1 MQFVIMSNIVHHR
14 KSYEK
19 HSLEVEDLKATPHEM
34 LEFWLSEVEELHDFN
49 AMVVSSVDA
58 SGQPHS
64 RVVLLRGVNEEGL
77 RFYTNYTSNKGQ
89 ELEQNNKVALNFF
102 WPSVERQVRVEGELH
117 KLSEAESDAYFNSRP
132 RESQIGAWVSPQSST
147 IESRE
152 VLNERFR
159 EFTDKFE
166 GHPVPRPEN
175 WGGYVIRPMFFEF
188 WQGRPNRLHDRLTY
202 GLQEGTWKISRLAP

>member
-1 MQFVIMSNIVHHR
+1 MSNIVHHR

-77 RFYTNYTSNKGQ
+77 KFYTNYASHKGQ

-102 WPSVERQVRVEGELH
+102 WPTVERQVRVEGELF
-117 KLSEAESDAYFNSRP
+117 KLSDAESDAYFNSRP
-132 RESQIGAWVSPQSST
+132 RESQIGAWVSPQSSI

-152 VLNERFR
+152 ILNERFR

-166 GHPVPRPEN
+166 GHPVPRPAH
-175 WGGYVIRPMFFEF
+175 WGGYIIRPNLYEF

-202 GLQEGTWKISRLAP
+202 RLQDGVWKISRMAP

>member
-1 MQFVIMSNIVHHR
+1 MSNIIHDR
-14 KSYEK
+14 KSYDK
-19 HSLEVEDLKATPHEM
+19 NSLEVEDLKAAPHEM
-34 LEFWLSEVEELHDFN
+34 LEFWLSEVKELNDYN

-64 RVVLLRGVNEEGL
+64 RVVLLRGVNEKGL
-77 RFYTNYTSNKGQ
+77 NFYTNYDSNKGQ

-102 WPSVERQVRVEGELH
+102 WPSLERQVRVEGELQ

-132 RESQIGAWVSPQSST
+132 RESQIGAWVSPQSSI

-152 VLNERFR
+152 ILNERFR

-166 GHPVPRPEN
+166 GHPVPRPAH
-175 WGGYVIRPMFFEF
+175 WGGYIIRPKYYEF

-202 GLQEGTWKISRLAP
+202 SLVEGNWSIGRMAP

>member
-1 MQFVIMSNIVHHR
+1 MSNIVHHR

-77 RFYTNYTSNKGQ
+77 KFYTNYASHKGQ
-89 ELEQNNKVALNFF
+89 ELDQNNKVALNFF
-102 WPSVERQVRVEGELH
+102 WPTVERQVRVEGELY

-132 RESQIGAWVSPQSST
+132 RESQIGAWVSPQSSI

-152 VLNERFR
+152 ILNERFR

-166 GHPVPRPEN
+166 GHPVPRPAH
-175 WGGYVIRPMFFEF
+175 WGGYIIRPNFYEF

-202 GLQEGTWKISRLAP
+202 RLQDGTWKINRMAP

>member
-1 MQFVIMSNIVHHR
+1 MSNIVHHR

-77 RFYTNYTSNKGQ
+77 KFYTNYASHKGQ

-102 WPSVERQVRVEGELH
+102 WPTVERQVRVEGELF
-117 KLSEAESDAYFNSRP
+117 KLSDAESDAYFNSRP
-132 RESQIGAWVSPQSST
+132 RESQIGAWVSPQSSI

-152 VLNERFR
+152 ILNERFR

-166 GHPVPRPEN
+166 GHPVPRPAH
-175 WGGYVIRPMFFEF
+175 WGGYIIRPNFYEF

-202 GLQEGTWKISRLAP
+202 RLQDGVWKISRMAP

>member
-1 MQFVIMSNIVHHR
+1 MSNIVHHR

-34 LEFWLSEVEELHDFN
+34 LEFWLSEVEELHDYN

-64 RVVLLRGVNEEGL
+64 RVVLLRGVNEDGL
-77 RFYTNYTSNKGQ
+77 KFYTNYTSNKGL

-102 WPSVERQVRVEGELH
+102 WPTVERQVRVEGELH
-117 KLSEAESDAYFNSRP
+117 KLSDAESDTYFNSRP
-132 RESQIGAWVSPQSST
+132 RESQIGAWVSPQSSA
-147 IESRE
+147 IDSRE

-166 GHPVPRPEN
+166 GHPVPRPAH
-175 WGGYVIRPMFFEF
+175 WGGYIIRPKYFEF

-202 GLQEGTWKISRLAP
+202 TLAEGNWSIGRMAP

>member
-1 MQFVIMSNIVHHR
+1 
-14 KSYEK
+14 
-19 HSLEVEDLKATPHEM
+19 VEDLKAAPHEM
-34 LEFWLSEVEELHDFN
+34 LEFWLNEVKELHDYN

-64 RVVLLRGVNEEGL
+64 RVVLLRGVNEDGL
-77 RFYTNYTSNKGQ
+77 RFYTNYSSNKGL

-102 WPSVERQVRVEGELH
+102 WPSVERQVRVEGELY
-117 KLSEAESDAYFNSRP
+117 KLTDAESDAYFNSRP

-166 GHPVPRPEN
+166 GHPVPRPAH
-175 WGGYVIRPMFFEF
+175 WGGYIIRPKYYEF

-202 GLQEGTWKISRLAP
+202 SLVEGNWSIGRMAP

>member
-1 MQFVIMSNIVHHR
+1 MSNIVHHR

-77 RFYTNYTSNKGQ
+77 KFYTNYTSNKGL

-102 WPSVERQVRVEGELH
+102 WPTVERQVRVEGELH
-117 KLSEAESDAYFNSRP
+117 KLSDAESDAYFNSRP

-147 IESRE
+147 IDSRE

-166 GHPVPRPEN
+166 GHLVPRPAH
-175 WGGYVIRPMFFEF
+175 WGGYIIRPKYFEF

-202 GLQEGTWKISRLAP
+202 SLVEGNWSIGRMAP

>member
-1 MQFVIMSNIVHHR
+1 MSNIVHHR

-34 LEFWLSEVEELHDFN
+34 LEFWLSEVEELHDYN

-77 RFYTNYTSNKGQ
+77 KFYTNYSSRKGQ

-102 WPSVERQVRVEGELH
+102 WPTVERQVRVEGELH
-117 KLSEAESDAYFNSRP
+117 KLSDAESDAYFNSRP

-147 IESRE
+147 IDSRE

-159 EFTDKFE
+159 EFTNKFE
-166 GHPVPRPEN
+166 GHPVPRPAH
-175 WGGYVIRPMFFEF
+175 WGGYIIRPNYFEF

-202 GLQEGTWKISRLAP
+202 RLQDGAWKISRMAP

>member
-1 MQFVIMSNIVHHR
+1 
-14 KSYEK
+14 
-19 HSLEVEDLKATPHEM
+19 M

-64 RVVLLRGVNEEGL
+64 RVVLLRGVNEDGL
-77 RFYTNYTSNKGQ
+77 KFYTNYSSNKGQ

-102 WPSVERQVRVEGELH
+102 WPTVERQVRVEGELH
-117 KLSEAESDAYFNSRP
+117 KLTDAESDAYFNSRP

-147 IESRE
+147 IESRD

-166 GHPVPRPEN
+166 GHPVPRPAH
-175 WGGYVIRPMFFEF
+175 WGGYIIRPTFFEF
-188 WQGRPNRLHDRLTY
+188 WQGRPSRLHDRLTY
-202 GLQEGTWKISRLAP
+202 QMIDGSWKISRLAP

>member
-1 MQFVIMSNIVHHR
+1 MSNIVHHR

-77 RFYTNYTSNKGQ
+77 KFYTNYSSNKGQ

-117 KLSEAESDAYFNSRP
+117 KLSDAESDAYFNSRP

-152 VLNERFR
+152 VLHERFR

-166 GHPVPRPEN
+166 GHPVPRPAH
-175 WGGYVIRPMFFEF
+175 WGGYIIRPKYYEF

-202 GLQEGTWKISRLAP
+202 TWVEGKWSIGRMAP

>member
-1 MQFVIMSNIVHHR
+1 MSNIVHHR

-77 RFYTNYTSNKGQ
+77 KFYTNYTSNKGL

-117 KLSEAESDAYFNSRP
+117 KLSDAESDAYFNSRP

-147 IESRE
+147 IDSRE

-166 GHPVPRPEN
+166 GHPVPRPAH
-175 WGGYVIRPMFFEF
+175 WGGYIIRPKYFEF

-202 GLQEGTWKISRLAP
+202 SLVEGNWSIGRMAP

>member
-1 MQFVIMSNIVHHR
+1 MSNIVHHR

-34 LEFWLSEVEELHDFN
+34 LEFWLSEVEGLHDFN

-77 RFYTNYTSNKGQ
+77 KFYTNYSSHKGQ

-102 WPSVERQVRVEGELH
+102 WPTVERQVRVEGELY

-159 EFTDKFE
+159 EYTDKFE
-166 GHPVPRPEN
+166 GHPVPRPAH
-175 WGGYVIRPMFFEF
+175 WGGYIIRPNYFEF

-202 GLQEGTWKISRLAP
+202 RLHDGAWKISRMAP

>member
-1 MQFVIMSNIVHHR
+1 MSNIVHHR

-77 RFYTNYTSNKGQ
+77 KFYTNYSSHKGQ

-102 WPSVERQVRVEGELH
+102 WPTVERQVRVEGELQ
-117 KLSEAESDAYFNSRP
+117 KLTDAESDAYFNSRP

-159 EFTDKFE
+159 EYTDKFE
-166 GHPVPRPEN
+166 GHPVPRPAH
-175 WGGYVIRPMFFEF
+175 WGGYIIRANYYEF

-202 GLQEGTWKISRLAP
+202 RLHDGAWKISRIAP

>member
-1 MQFVIMSNIVHHR
+1 MSNIVHHR

-77 RFYTNYTSNKGQ
+77 KFYTNYSSHKGQ

-102 WPSVERQVRVEGELH
+102 WPTVERQVRVEGELH
-117 KLSEAESDAYFNSRP
+117 KLSDAESDAYFNSRP

-159 EFTDKFE
+159 EYTDKFE
-166 GHPVPRPEN
+166 GHPVPRPAH
-175 WGGYVIRPMFFEF
+175 WGGYIIRANYYEF

-202 GLQEGTWKISRLAP
+202 GLQDGAWKISRMAP

>member
-1 MQFVIMSNIVHHR
+1 MSNIIHYR

-19 HSLEVEDLKATPHEM
+19 HSLEVEDLKAAPHEM
-34 LEFWLSEVEELHDFN
+34 LEFWLSEVEELHDYN

-77 RFYTNYTSNKGQ
+77 KFYTNYSSNKGQ

-102 WPSVERQVRVEGELH
+102 WPTVERQVRVEGELH
-117 KLSEAESDAYFNSRP
+117 KLSDAESDAYFNSRP

-166 GHPVPRPEN
+166 GHAVPRPAH
-175 WGGYVIRPMFFEF
+175 WGGYLIRANYYEF
-188 WQGRPNRLHDRLTY
+188 WQGRPNRLHDRLSYKLVDGVWTI
-202 GLQEGTWKISRLAP
+202 GRMAP

>member
-1 MQFVIMSNIVHHR
+1 MSNIVHHR

-19 HSLEVEDLKATPHEM
+19 HSLEVEDLKAIPHEM

-77 RFYTNYTSNKGQ
+77 KFYTNYSSHKGQ

-102 WPSVERQVRVEGELH
+102 WPTVERQVRVEGELH
-117 KLSEAESDAYFNSRP
+117 KLSDAESDAYFNNRP

-147 IESRE
+147 IDSRE

-166 GHPVPRPEN
+166 GHPVPRPAH
-175 WGGYVIRPMFFEF
+175 WGGYIIRANYYEF

-202 GLQEGTWKISRLAP
+202 RLQDGAWKISRMAP

>member
-1 MQFVIMSNIVHHR
+1 MSNIIHYR

-19 HSLEVEDLKATPHEM
+19 HSLEVEDLKAAPHEM
-34 LEFWLSEVEELHDFN
+34 LEFWLSEVEELHDYN

-64 RVVLLRGVNEEGL
+64 RVVLLRGVSEDGL
-77 RFYTNYTSNKGQ
+77 KFYTNYSSHKGQ

-102 WPSVERQVRVEGELH
+102 WPTVERQVRVEGELH
-117 KLSEAESDAYFNSRP
+117 KLSDAESDAYFNSRP

-166 GHPVPRPEN
+166 GHAVPRPAH
-175 WGGYVIRPMFFEF
+175 WGGYLIRANYYEF
-188 WQGRPNRLHDRLTY
+188 WQGRPNRLHDRLSYKLVDGVWTI
-202 GLQEGTWKISRLAP
+202 GRMAP

>member
-1 MQFVIMSNIVHHR
+1 MSNIVHHR

-77 RFYTNYTSNKGQ
+77 KFYTNYSSHKGQ

-102 WPSVERQVRVEGELH
+102 WPTVERQVRVEGELH
-117 KLSEAESDAYFNSRP
+117 KLSDAESDAYFNSRP

-147 IESRE
+147 IDSRE

-159 EFTDKFE
+159 EYTDKFE
-166 GHPVPRPEN
+166 GHPVPRPAH
-175 WGGYVIRPMFFEF
+175 WGGYIIRPKYFEF

-202 GLQEGTWKISRLAP
+202 RLQDGAWKISRMAP

>member
-1 MQFVIMSNIVHHR
+1 MSNIVHHR

-19 HSLEVEDLKATPHEM
+19 HSLEIEDLKATPHEM

-77 RFYTNYTSNKGQ
+77 KFYTNYSSHKGQ

-102 WPSVERQVRVEGELH
+102 WPTVERQVRVEGELH
-117 KLSEAESDAYFNSRP
+117 KLSDAESDAYFNSRP

-147 IESRE
+147 IDSRE

-166 GHPVPRPEN
+166 GHPVPRPAH
-175 WGGYVIRPMFFEF
+175 WGGYIIRPKYFEF

-202 GLQEGTWKISRLAP
+202 SLVEGNWSIGRMAP

>member
-1 MQFVIMSNIVHHR
+1 MSNIVHHR

-34 LEFWLSEVEELHDFN
+34 LEFWLSEVEDLHDFN

-77 RFYTNYTSNKGQ
+77 KFYTNYTSNKGL

-117 KLSEAESDAYFNSRP
+117 KLSDAESDAYFNSRP

-152 VLNERFR
+152 VLNERFT

-166 GHPVPRPEN
+166 GHPVPRPAH
-175 WGGYVIRPMFFEF
+175 WGGYIIRPKYFEF

-202 GLQEGTWKISRLAP
+202 SLVEGNWSIGRMAP

>member
-1 MQFVIMSNIVHHR
+1 MSNIVHHR

-64 RVVLLRGVNEEGL
+64 RVVLLRGVNEDGL
-77 RFYTNYTSNKGQ
+77 KFYTNYSSNKGQ
-89 ELEQNNKVALNFF
+89 ELELNNKVALNFF
-102 WPSVERQVRVEGELH
+102 WPTVERQVRVEGELH
-117 KLSEAESDAYFNSRP
+117 KLSDAESDAYFNSRP
-132 RESQIGAWVSPQSST
+132 RESQIGAWVSPQSSS
-147 IESRE
+147 IDSRE

-166 GHPVPRPEN
+166 GHLVPRPAH
-175 WGGYVIRPMFFEF
+175 WGGYIIRPKYFEF

-202 GLQEGTWKISRLAP
+202 SLVEGNWSIGRMAP

>member
-1 MQFVIMSNIVHHR
+1 MSNIVHHR

-58 SGQPHS
+58 AGQPHS

-77 RFYTNYTSNKGQ
+77 KFYTNYSSHKGQ

-102 WPSVERQVRVEGELH
+102 WPTVERQVRVEGELH

-132 RESQIGAWVSPQSST
+132 RESQIGAWVSPQSSI

-152 VLNERFR
+152 ILNERFR

-166 GHPVPRPEN
+166 GHPVPRPAH
-175 WGGYVIRPMFFEF
+175 WGGYIIRPNYYEF

-202 GLQEGTWKISRLAP
+202 RLQNGTWKINRMAP

>member
-1 MQFVIMSNIVHHR
+1 MSNITHHI

-34 LEFWLSEVEELHDFN
+34 LEFWLSEVEELHDYN

-64 RVVLLRGVNEEGL
+64 RVVLLRGVNEDGL
-77 RFYTNYTSNKGQ
+77 KFYTNYSSNKGQ

-102 WPSVERQVRVEGELH
+102 WPTVERQVRVEGELY
-117 KLSEAESDAYFNSRP
+117 KLSDAESDAYFNSRP

-166 GHPVPRPEN
+166 GHAVPRPAH
-175 WGGYVIRPMFFEF
+175 WGGYLIRANYYEF
-188 WQGRPNRLHDRLTY
+188 WQGRPNRLHDRLSYKLVDGVWTI
-202 GLQEGTWKISRLAP
+202 GRMAP

>member
-1 MQFVIMSNIVHHR
+1 MSNIVHHR

-77 RFYTNYTSNKGQ
+77 KFYTNYSSHKGQ

-102 WPSVERQVRVEGELH
+102 WPTVERQVRVEGELH
-117 KLSEAESDAYFNSRP
+117 KLSDAESDAYFNSRP

-147 IESRE
+147 IDSRE

-166 GHPVPRPEN
+166 GHTVPRPAH
-175 WGGYVIRPMFFEF
+175 WGGYIIRPKYFEF

-202 GLQEGTWKISRLAP
+202 RLQDGAWKISRMAP

>member
-1 MQFVIMSNIVHHR
+1 MSNIVHHR

-34 LEFWLSEVEELHDFN
+34 LEFWLSEVEELHDYN

-77 RFYTNYTSNKGQ
+77 KFYTNYTSNKGL

-117 KLSEAESDAYFNSRP
+117 KLSDAESDAYFNSRP

-166 GHPVPRPEN
+166 GHPVPRPAH
-175 WGGYVIRPMFFEF
+175 WGGYIIRPKYYEF

-202 GLQEGTWKISRLAP
+202 TLDEGNWSIGRMAP

>member
-1 MQFVIMSNIVHHR
+1 MSNIIHDR
-14 KSYEK
+14 KSYDK
-19 HSLEVEDLKATPHEM
+19 NSLEVEDLKAAPHEM
-34 LEFWLSEVEELHDFN
+34 LEFWLSEVKDLHDYN

-77 RFYTNYTSNKGQ
+77 NFYTNYDSNKGK
-89 ELEQNNKVALNFF
+89 EVEQNNKVALNFF
-102 WPSVERQVRVEGELH
+102 WPTVERQVRVEGELH
-117 KLSEAESDAYFNSRP
+117 KLSDAESDAYFNSRP

-166 GHPVPRPEN
+166 GHAVPRPAH
-175 WGGYVIRPMFFEF
+175 WGGYLIRANYYEF
-188 WQGRPNRLHDRLTY
+188 WQGRPNRLHDRLSYKLVDGVWTI
-202 GLQEGTWKISRLAP
+202 GRMAP

>member
-1 MQFVIMSNIVHHR
+1 MSNIVHHR

-77 RFYTNYTSNKGQ
+77 KFYTNYSSHKGQ

-102 WPSVERQVRVEGELH
+102 WPTVERQVRVEGELH
-117 KLSEAESDAYFNSRP
+117 KLSDAESDAYFNSRP
-132 RESQIGAWVSPQSST
+132 RESQIGAWVSPQSS
-147 IESRE
+147 IIDSRE

-166 GHPVPRPEN
+166 GHPVPRPAH
-175 WGGYVIRPMFFEF
+175 WGGYIIRANYYEF

-202 GLQEGTWKISRLAP
+202 RLHDGAWKISRMAP

>member
-1 MQFVIMSNIVHHR
+1 MSNIVHHR

-77 RFYTNYTSNKGQ
+77 KFYTNYSSHKGQ

-102 WPSVERQVRVEGELH
+102 WPTVERQVRVEGELQ
-117 KLSEAESDAYFNSRP
+117 KLTDAESDAYFNSRP

-159 EFTDKFE
+159 EYTDKFE
-166 GHPVPRPEN
+166 GHPVPRPAH
-175 WGGYVIRPMFFEF
+175 WGGYIIRPNYYEF

-202 GLQEGTWKISRLAP
+202 TWADGNWSIGRMAP

>member
-1 MQFVIMSNIVHHR
+1 MSNIVHHR

-34 LEFWLSEVEELHDFN
+34 LEFWLSEVEELHDYN

-77 RFYTNYTSNKGQ
+77 KFYTNYSSHKGQ

-102 WPSVERQVRVEGELH
+102 WPTVERQVRVEGELH
-117 KLSEAESDAYFNSRP
+117 KLSDAESDAYFNSRP

-147 IESRE
+147 IDSRE

-166 GHPVPRPEN
+166 GHPVPRPAH
-175 WGGYVIRPMFFEF
+175 WGGYIIRPKYFEF

-202 GLQEGTWKISRLAP
+202 TWVEGNWSIGRMAP

>member
-1 MQFVIMSNIVHHR
+1 MSNIVHHR

-77 RFYTNYTSNKGQ
+77 KFYTNYSSHKGQ

-102 WPSVERQVRVEGELH
+102 WPTVERQVRVEGELH
-117 KLSEAESDAYFNSRP
+117 KLSDAESDAYFNSRP
-132 RESQIGAWVSPQSST
+132 RESQIGAWVSPQSSI

-152 VLNERFR
+152 ILNERFR

-166 GHPVPRPEN
+166 GHPVPRPAH
-175 WGGYVIRPMFFEF
+175 WGGYIIRPNFYEF

-202 GLQEGTWKISRLAP
+202 RLHDGAWKISRMAP

>member
-1 MQFVIMSNIVHHR
+1 MSNIVHHR

-77 RFYTNYTSNKGQ
+77 KFYTNYSSHKGQ

-102 WPSVERQVRVEGELH
+102 WPTVERQVRVEGELH
-117 KLSEAESDAYFNSRP
+117 KLSDAESDAYFNSRP

-147 IESRE
+147 IDSRE

-166 GHPVPRPEN
+166 GHPVPRPAH
-175 WGGYVIRPMFFEF
+175 WGGYIIRPKYFEF

-202 GLQEGTWKISRLAP
+202 SLVEGNWSIGRMAP

>member
-1 MQFVIMSNIVHHR
+1 MSNIVHHR

-34 LEFWLSEVEELHDFN
+34 LEFWLSEVEELHDYN

-64 RVVLLRGVNEEGL
+64 RVVLLRGLNEEGL
-77 RFYTNYTSNKGQ
+77 KFYTNYASNKGQ

-102 WPSVERQVRVEGELH
+102 WPTVERQVRVEGELQ
-117 KLSEAESDAYFNSRP
+117 KLTDAESDAYFNSRP

-166 GHPVPRPEN
+166 GHPVPRPAH
-175 WGGYVIRPMFFEF
+175 WGGYIIRPKYFEF

-202 GLQEGTWKISRLAP
+202 SLVEGNWSIGRMAP

>member
-1 MQFVIMSNIVHHR
+1 MSNIVHHR

-77 RFYTNYTSNKGQ
+77 KFYTNYSSHKGQ

-102 WPSVERQVRVEGELH
+102 WPTVERQVRVEGELQ
-117 KLSEAESDAYFNSRP
+117 KLTDAESDAYFNSRP

-147 IESRE
+147 IDSRE

-166 GHPVPRPEN
+166 GHPVPRPTH
-175 WGGYVIRPMFFEF
+175 WGGYIIRPNYYEF

-202 GLQEGTWKISRLAP
+202 TWADGNWSIGRMAP